1 MSKRKTCKATTS
13 RGTRCSRI
21 AVDKG
26 CCRQHYKSVYGSKSK
41 VASPRRFTIGKVL
54 SVYKG
59 CPPGTMRRK
68 GYTRRAFIRASG
80 SKVKG
85 SKVHSECIPDR
96 GMKGRIWKL
105 EHESLGIG
113 PLKKGELSQYGYHY
127 DVSEKTRHTAIRK
140 AIKKYGSLPMVRKLN
155 ALAVYN
161 SKRYPSRSKIY
172 SEDRDYASKIHE
184 KEKK

>member
-26 CCRQHYKSVYGSKSK
+26 CCRQHYTSVYGSKSK

-68 GYTRRAFIRASG
+68 GYTRSKGFTRRKGFTRSIRGWVVVFLLA
-80 SKVKG
+80 
-85 SKVHSECIPDR
+85 PF
-96 GMKGRIWKL
+96 
-105 EHESLGIG
+105 G
-113 PLKKGELSQYGYHY
+113 PY
-127 DVSEKTRHTAIRK
+127 R
-140 AIKKYGSLPMVRKLN
+140 
-155 ALAVYN
+155 
-161 SKRYPSRSKIY
+161 
-172 SEDRDYASKIHE
+172 
-184 KEKK
+184 